1 MKKLFILAIL
11 IAFMGTFTAKVQ
23 AQRKCGT
30 MEYLELQK
38 ADDPGLNLRIDNY
51 EQALQQWIEKN
62 QDYINST
69 KGTVTVP
76 VVVHI
81 IYNTAAQNISDTRV
95 QEQIDV
101 LNRDYAGLNTHS
113 MQAFSSSLKVN
124 TDLQFCLAQ
133 RTPSGAATTG
143 IERRQTS
150 VTSFSYSND
159 GAKYYSTGGLDAWD
173 PTKYMNIWVCPLGDG
188 LCGYAQFPTSGVDAT
203 FGVVIHYEFFGV
215 TGATAPYNL
224 GGTTTHEIGH
234 CFNLYHI
241 WGDDGG
247 TCTGSDYCTDVPNQA
262 NYTYGVHTG
271 VLTDKCT
278 AKSPGIMY
286 MNFMDYSDDISYA
299 NFTPNQKARIAALF
313 ASGGLLYSLSVSD
326 GCTAP
331 GTIACGTPSG
341 LSATG
346 ITTTSA
352 TLNWAAVSGAS
363 SYNIQYRPSGTSTFV
378 TTTSTTNSKA
388 ITGLTDGTIYEF
400 MVQAVCSET
409 GTYSGLSSFTTLTA
423 GGCTDIYESNNTVA
437 TAKTIAVNTNI
448 NASIETAADVD
459 YYKFSNTSA
468 KKKIKVTLTD
478 LPADY
483 DLKLFKSNGTTLI
496 ATSQNSGTTTESIV
510 YNNAKVGTYVIKV
523 YGYNGAYSASS
534 CYTLTASIS
543 SLSWKGVEEVMNEP
557 DTPQDIMIYPN
568 PASENLNVTY
578 NAENNGDVQ
587 ISIYDLAGRL
597 LNSTSY
603 QANKG
608 LNNYSMSVSALAKG
622 IYVLSLKNGNTLL
635 NQKLI
640 IDK

>member
-11 IAFMGTFTAKVQ
+11 IALTGTFATNVQ

-38 ADDPGLNLRIDNY
+38 ADDPGLDLRMQNY

-62 QDYINST
+62 QDYINSA

-81 IYNTAAQNISDTRV
+81 VYNTTAQNISDTRV

-113 MQAFSSSLKVN
+113 MQAFSSLLKVN

-143 IERRQTS
+143 IERRQTT
-150 VTSFSYSND
+150 VTSFSYSNN
-159 GAKYYSTGGLDAWD
+159 GVKYYSTGGLDAWD
-173 PTKYMNIWVCPLGDG
+173 PTKYMNIWVCPLGNG
-188 LCGYAQFPTSGVDAT
+188 LCGYAQFPTSGVNAT
-203 FGVVIHYEFFGV
+203 FGVVIHYEYFGV

-241 WGDDGG
+241 WGDDNGK
-247 TCTGSDYCTDVPNQA
+247 CTGSDYCTDIPNQA
-262 NYTYGVHTG
+262 NYTYGAHTG
-271 VLTDKCT
+271 VLTDNCT
-278 AKSPGIMY
+278 STSPGIQY

-299 NFTPNQKARIAALF
+299 NFTPNQKSRIAALF
-313 ASGGLLYSLSVSD
+313 TSGGLLYSLSLSD
-326 GCTAP
+326 GCTP
-331 GTIACGTPSG
+331 PSTGSCGTPSG
-341 LSATG
+341 LGATG
-346 ITTTSA
+346 ITTTTA
-352 TLNWAAVSGAS
+352 TLNWNAVSGAS
-363 SYNIQYRPSGTSTFV
+363 SYNIQYRQSGTTPYT
-378 TTTSTTNSKA
+378 TTTSTTTSKA
-388 ITGLTDGTIYEF
+388 ISGLTAGTTYEF
-400 MVQAVCSET
+400 AVQAVCSVT
-409 GTYSGLSSFTTLTA
+409 GSYSGLTTFTTLTA
-423 GGCTDIYESNNTVA
+423 GGCTDNYESNNTLA
-437 TAKTIAVNTNI
+437 TAKTIPVNTAI
-448 NASIETAADVD
+448 NALIGTSIDVD

-468 KKKIKVTLTD
+468 QKKIKVTLTN

-483 DLKLFKSNGTTLI
+483 DLLLYKSNGTTLI
-496 ATSQNSGTTTESIV
+496 AASQSSGTNSESIV
-510 YNNAKVGTYVIKV
+510 YNNAKAGTYVLKI
-523 YGYNGAYSASS
+523 YGYSGAYSASS

-543 SLSWKGVEEVMNEP
+543 STSWKGLEEVMDEA
-557 DTPQDIMIYPN
+557 DTPRDIMIYPN
-568 PASENLNVTY
+568 PANDNLNVTY
-578 NAENNGDVQ
+578 NAEGDGDVQ

-597 LNSTSY
+597 MNTNNFSAT
-603 QANKG
+603 KG
-608 LNNYSMSVSALAKG
+608 LNDYSMNVSALAKG
-622 IYVLSLKNGNTLL
+622 LYVLTLKNGTTLF